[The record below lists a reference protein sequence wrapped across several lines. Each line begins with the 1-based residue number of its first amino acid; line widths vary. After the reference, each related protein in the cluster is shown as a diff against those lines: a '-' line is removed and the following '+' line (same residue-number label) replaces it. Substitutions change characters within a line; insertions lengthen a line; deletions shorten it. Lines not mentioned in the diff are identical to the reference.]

1 MSNLIKYNQNL
12 TNRLFDTHPFEPNF
26 LAPFFDIFDRFNLPQ
41 QFINQEQWTETND
54 NYILSLNLAGFKKE
68 EVKVEASK
76 IKITI
81 RAESKTKNIQK
92 SYYKEFSID
101 ENTNFDKIKVEF
113 NNGLLVINI
122 EKPEKEKAKVIDIT

>member
-54 NYILSLNLAGFKKE
+54 NYILSLNLAGLKKR
-68 EVKVEASK
+68 KSK
-76 IKITI
+76 LK
-81 RAESKTKNIQK
+81 
-92 SYYKEFSID
+92 
-101 ENTNFDKIKVEF
+101 
-113 NNGLLVINI
+113 LLRL
-122 EKPEKEKAKVIDIT
+122 K

>member
-1 MSNLIKYNQNL
+1 MSELIKYNQNL
-12 TNRLFDTHPFEPNF
+12 TNRFFSDDTLETNF
-26 LAPFFDIFDRFNLPQ
+26 LSPFFSLFDRFNLPQ
-41 QFINQEQWTETND
+41 QFINQEYWTETND

-76 IKITI
+76 VKITI
-81 RAESKTKNIQK
+81 RAEHKNKNSQK
-92 SYYKEFSID
+92 SYYKEFSINED
-101 ENTNFDKIKVEF
+101 TNSDKIKIEF